1 MEEEFIVRKIL
12 VAYDGSELS
21 QKAVSEAE
29 RQMARNK
36 ETELHLL
43 SIAEITGPST
53 SAMMQENI
61 TNEQVEKMNHQLT
74 QVKNSITA
82 ENTDV
87 ITKVVIAKGKEN
99 AGKSICKYAEHNEI
113 DMIVVGSRG
122 LGNVKG
128 LFLGSVSNN
137 IVQNSVSPVT
147 VVK

>member
-1 MEEEFIVRKIL
+1 
-12 VAYDGSELS
+12 
-21 QKAVSEAE
+21 
-29 RQMARNK
+29 MARNK

-43 SIAEITGPST
+43 SIAEITSPST
-53 SAMMQENI
+53 SAMMQDDI
-61 TNEQVEKMNHQLT
+61 TNE

-82 ENTDV
+82 ENIDV

>member
-1 MEEEFIVRKIL
+1 MRKIL

-21 QKAVSEAE
+21 QKAVKEAE
-29 RQMARNK
+29 RQMSRNK

-43 SIAEITGPST
+43 SVAEISGPST

-61 TNEQVEKMNHQLT
+61 TNEQVEKIQHQLN
-74 QVKNSITA
+74 QLKESITK
-82 ENTDV
+82 EDTDV
-87 ITKVVIAKGKEN
+87 LTKVVIAKGKEN
-99 AGKSICKYAEHNEI
+99 PGKSICKYADYNEI

-137 IVQNSVSPVT
+137 IVQNSTSPVT